1 MPRSRQSTDSEAPKQ
16 RSERDLEALRTAIDA
31 VDQDLLEALNRRA
44 RLVQEVGAW
53 KTQGDAPVYVAGRE
67 RDLVA
72 NLIEANS
79 GPFPNA
85 GIPHVFREV
94 ISATRSLEQVV
105 RVAFLG
111 PLGTFSHEA
120 ALRQFGGLV
129 ELVPVHTISEVFEAT
144 ERGRAD
150 FGIVPIENAA
160 EGAVAA
166 SLDALVESDLPICAE
181 VVLEIRQNLMSR
193 AKNRNDITSVVSHP
207 QPLGQCASWLTR
219 NLPGIPQVESASTA
233 AAAVKASED
242 ASVAA
247 IGSEVAAEVYGLRIL
262 EAGIEDARRN
272 RTRFVVIGREA
283 PTASGD
289 DRTAAVFT
297 IHRDQ
302 AGALHQLLE
311 PFSRHGV
318 NLSSIQSRPIK
329 GKAWEYLFFVDVE
342 GHVDQAEV
350 AAALADA
357 GKIAHSGK
365 VLGSFPRA
373 RIEEGGVS

>member
-144 ERGRAD
+144 
-150 FGIVPIENAA
+150 
-160 EGAVAA
+160 
-166 SLDALVESDLPICAE
+166 SL
-181 VVLEIRQNLMSR
+181 
-193 AKNRNDITSVVSHP
+193 
-207 QPLGQCASWLTR
+207 
-219 NLPGIPQVESASTA
+219 
-233 AAAVKASED
+233 
-242 ASVAA
+242 
-247 IGSEVAAEVYGLRIL
+247 
-262 EAGIEDARRN
+262 
-272 RTRFVVIGREA
+272 
-283 PTASGD
+283 
-289 DRTAAVFT
+289 T
-297 IHRDQ
+297 I
-302 AGALHQLLE
+302 
-311 PFSRHGV
+311 
-318 NLSSIQSRPIK
+318 
-329 GKAWEYLFFVDVE
+329 
-342 GHVDQAEV
+342 
-350 AAALADA
+350 
-357 GKIAHSGK
+357 
-365 VLGSFPRA
+365 
-373 RIEEGGVS
+373 